1 MTLLP
6 RRIHRKHP
14 QLRVTMENGELR
26 SSRQPRRTP
35 LLPLLNR
42 KYKHLPNRRKCRRV
56 TMSFWRKGHR
66 LLLLWDWERRK
77 GDKSMRSLWRGRLL
91 DVKLRMMCSLPARWI
106 THTSLKRVVLINSGG
121 RRKHQARPKLHR
133 KRTKSSSRLMGHS
146 LLHLEQVDLLEDQAS
161 VDVVV
166 GVEVVVANVEVVVV
180 SVVDVV
186 LVGIEVDEEGVL
198 RGVLAGLLVEG
209 DIPLRR
215 RRMIRR
221 LSLRWAHRRRS
232 RVCHL
237 ITSPLHQ
244 IGCPSLCMPPSL
256 PALSIC
262 LTPAPLHISWH
273 RTSSILAL
281 VGVFGSETKCK

>member
-1 MTLLP
+1 
-6 RRIHRKHP
+6 
-14 QLRVTMENGELR
+14 
-26 SSRQPRRTP
+26 
-35 LLPLLNR
+35 
-42 KYKHLPNRRKCRRV
+42 
-56 TMSFWRKGHR
+56 
-66 LLLLWDWERRK
+66 
-77 GDKSMRSLWRGRLL
+77 
-91 DVKLRMMCSLPARWI
+91 
-106 THTSLKRVVLINSGG
+106 
-121 RRKHQARPKLHR
+121 
-133 KRTKSSSRLMGHS
+133 MGHS